1 MAKKISIK
9 QIADIADEI
18 EKDSNLG
25 IAMPKVANGGYESE
39 KVIIVTTLSEKYKIT
54 LSKKLETPSV
64 GDPPESFVKRLR
76 YLFLNEK
83 KQINEEPESWLVTL
97 EVLGKFTE
105 LEGQEVVVREKKGN
119 RLLQGKI
126 CGREVSGWWRGELEK
141 LDLSFITVMPK
152 E

>member
-1 MAKKISIK
+1 MAKKTSIK

-18 EKDSNLG
+18 EKDLNLD

-64 GDPPESFVKRLR
+64 SDHPGSLAKKLR
-76 YLFLNEK
+76 YLFQNEK
-83 KQINEEPESWLVTL
+83 KQVNEESESWLVTL
-97 EVLGKFTE
+97 EALGKFTE
-105 LEGQEVVVREKKGN
+105 LEGQEIVVREKKGN

-126 CGREVSGWWRGELEK
+126 CGREVSGWWHGKLEK
-141 LDLSFITVMPK
+141 LDLSFISVIPK
-152 E
+152 G